1 MKKLSLFVILLS
13 LFLLCSC
20 PPSLKQDPVI
30 PGPPLDGNSIVVLDK
45 NNPTTRVDKVQ
56 DKIPYVLITNFTP
69 SETYASEE
77 LNYDESAPNPWDKVR
92 SNNIYNYSLSPTG
105 SPRFVIRASVNSS
118 TETPLSKPEME
129 NGKVVWKDFIFKKGN
144 NTYKKNYKEL
154 YTDANNKIIYLLD
167 SDKYSVTAD
176 SPAMELIKY
185 MYENPDSAAKMD
197 SNLLVKLQNQVAEP
211 NESFPNQ
218 NYLFNK
224 SDMDTGYFLVLMDR
238 FDERGWQ
245 PSVGGYFSS
254 DIYTGESNNTPYA
267 AFHLNT
273 YSSFTGHWDYAAE
286 KHDNIWDYYGVA
298 DNFISTLAHE
308 YTHYLESDYKYTQNF
323 TNKNSIH
330 FLSEGYS
337 NYVAGKGTK
346 DTTFDGKLGI
356 YLSELLGGHK
366 IYEPKDS
373 DNTSYGLGHLFFAYI
388 EEKYGVDMPSQIMTN
403 DNALLHNVE
412 VATGKKFVEIYN
424 DFILNLIF
432 SGYTGTINTEG
443 KTYGD
448 MSFAQY
454 TQWNDQLGEY
464 GDYEDVHGF
473 ESVFSAVARNVKNN
487 STQITDQDT
496 EENIYNDVKMIL
508 EGNEGVSSQ
517 IGEMSFRLV
526 CYPNGAPNGITL
538 TSDSPYIKAYLFYS
552 DKKPNE

>member
-20 PPSLKQDPVI
+20 PTSLKQDPVI
-30 PGPPLDGNSIVVLDK
+30 QGPPLDGNSIVVLDS

-69 SETYASEE
+69 NENYASEE
-77 LNYDESAPNPWDKVR
+77 LAYDTSTSNPWDTVR
-92 SNNIYNYSLSPTG
+92 SNNIYPYSLSTG
-105 SPRFVIRASVNSS
+105 TPRSVIRASVNSS
-118 TETPLSKPEME
+118 TKATLSSPQMDES
-129 NGKVVWKDFIFKKGN
+129 GKVVWNNFIYDDGQ
-144 NTYKKNYKEL
+144 YIKNYKEL

-197 SNLLVKLQNQVAEP
+197 SNLLVKLQNQVAKP
-211 NESFPNQ
+211 NESFPNK

-224 SDMDTGYFLVLMDR
+224 SDTDTGYFLVLMDR
-238 FDERGWQ
+238 FDKRGWQ
-245 PSVGGYFSS
+245 SSVGGYFSS

-273 YSSFTGHWDYAAE
+273 YSSFTGYWDYAAE
-286 KHDNIWDYYGVA
+286 KHANIWDYYGVA

-308 YTHYLESDYKYTQNF
+308 YTHYLESDYKYTQKFN
-323 TNKNSIH
+323 NKNSIH
-330 FLSEGYS
+330 FLSEGYA
-337 NYVAGKGTK
+337 NYIAGKGTG
-346 DTTFDGKLGI
+346 DTTFGGGKLGN
-356 YLSELLGGHK
+356 YMSELLGGHK

-373 DNTSYGLGHLFFAYI
+373 DDTSYGLGHLFFAYI
-388 EEKYGVDMPSQIMTN
+388 EEKYGAAIPSQIMTN

-412 VATGKKFVEIYN
+412 NVTGKKFRDIYE

-432 SGYTGTINTEG
+432 SGYTGSKTIEG
-443 KTYGD
+443 KEYGH
-448 MSFAQY
+448 MTFANY
-454 TQWNDQLGEY
+454 TQWNSNIGK
-464 GDYEDVHGF
+464 YEDVHGF
-473 ESVFSAVARNVKNN
+473 ETIFAEFSRYIKDNKGEAKDFVTK
-487 STQITDQDT
+487 
-496 EENIYNDVKMIL
+496 ENIYEDVKMIL
-508 EGNEGVSSQ
+508 EGNEGVSSE

>member
-30 PGPPLDGNSIVVLDK
+30 QGPPLDGNSIVVLDS

-77 LNYDESAPNPWDKVR
+77 LAYDTSTSDPWDKVR
-92 SNNIYNYSLSPTG
+92 SNNIYSYSLYPSNV
-105 SPRFVIRASVNSS
+105 SRSVMYSQLNALSVNNISS
-118 TETPLSKPEME
+118 PEIKD
-129 NGKVVWKDFIFKKGN
+129 GKVVWN
-144 NTYKKNYKEL
+144 NFSFDDGQYIKNYREL
-154 YTDANNKIIYLLD
+154 YTDKDNKIIYLLD
-167 SDKYSVTAD
+167 STYSVSD
-176 SPAMELIKY
+176 NSPARKLIDY
-185 MYENPDSAAKMD
+185 MYNNPQSDAKMPRD
-197 SNLLVKLQNQVAEP
+197 LLLTLQKTVAEP
-211 NESFPNQ
+211 GDSFPNKS
-218 NYLFNK
+218 YLFDK
-224 SDMDTGYFLVLMDR
+224 SATDTGYFFVIMDK
-238 FDERGWQ
+238 FQNRGW
-245 PSVGGYFSS
+245 PYSVGGYFSS
-254 DIYTGESNNTPYA
+254 DIYSGKAENVPYA
-267 AFHLNT
+267 AFYLNT
-273 YSSFTGHWDYAAE
+273 CSSFTGGQDFAE
-286 KHDNIWDYYGVA
+286 AELSNFYGCA
-298 DNFISTLAHE
+298 SNFISTLSHE
-308 YTHYLESDYKYTQNF
+308 YTHYLESDYKH
-323 TNKNSIH
+323 TNAYSNTGSVH

-373 DNTSYGLGHLFFAYI
+373 DDTSYGLGYLFFMYI
-388 EEKYGVDMPSQIMTN
+388 EEKYGVTMPGMIMRD
-403 DNALLHNVE
+403 DNALLKTVE
-412 VATGKKFVEIYN
+412 YMTGEKFADIYN

-432 SGYTGTINTEG
+432 SGYTGTVNTEG

-454 TQWNDQLGEY
+454 TKWNSNVGI
-464 GDYEDVHGF
+464 YEDMHGF
-473 ESVFSAVARNVKNN
+473 ESVYSAVARTVKNN

-496 EENIYNDVKMIL
+496 GENIYEDVKMIL
-508 EGNEGVSSQ
+508 EGNEGISSE

-526 CYPNGAPNGITL
+526 CYPSSLPSSITL

-552 DKKPNE
+552 DKLPNPAS

>member
-1 MKKLSLFVILLS
+1 MKKLSLFIILLS

-20 PPSLKQDPVI
+20 PPSPKQDPVI

-69 SETYASEE
+69 SENYASEE
-77 LNYDESAPNPWDKVR
+77 LKDDTSTSNPWDTVR
-92 SNNIYNYSLSPTG
+92 SNNIYPYSLSTG
-105 SPRFVIRASVNSS
+105 SPRSVIRVSVNSS
-118 TETPLSKPEME
+118 TETPLSSPKSSPEME
-129 NGKVVWKDFIFKKGN
+129 GGKVVWKNFIYDDGKY
-144 NTYKKNYKEL
+144 TKNYKEL

-211 NESFPNQ
+211 NEVFPKPE
-218 NYLFNK
+218 YLFNK

-273 YSSFTGHWDYAAE
+273 YSSFTGYWDYAAE

-330 FLSEGYS
+330 FLSEGYA
-337 NYVAGKGTK
+337 NYIAGKGTG
-346 DTTFDGKLGI
+346 DTTFGGKLGN
-356 YLSELLGGHK
+356 YMAELLGGHK

-432 SGYTGTINTEG
+432 SGYIEPKTIEGTE
-443 KTYGD
+443 YGN
-448 MSFAQY
+448 MTFAKY
-454 TQWNDQLGEY
+454 TQWNSDIGQ
-464 GDYEDVHGF
+464 DEDVHGF
-473 ESVFSAVARNVKNN
+473 ETIFAEVSRNVKKYKD
-487 STQITDQDT
+487 QITDDVT
-496 EENIYNDVKMIL
+496 GENIYEDVKMIL
-508 EGNEGVSSQ
+508 EGNEGLSSE

-526 CYPNGAPNGITL
+526 CYPSSLPSSITL
-538 TSDSPYIKAYLFYS
+538 TSTSPYIKAYLFYS
-552 DKKPNE
+552 DKLPDPAS

>member
-20 PPSLKQDPVI
+20 PTSPKQDPVI
-30 PGPPLDGNSIVVLDK
+30 QGPPLDGNSIVVLDS

-69 SETYASEE
+69 SETYASEG
-77 LNYDESAPNPWDKVR
+77 LKDDTSTSDPWDKVR
-92 SNNIYNYSLSPTG
+92 SNNIYPYSLSTG
-105 SPRFVIRASVNSS
+105 TPRSVIRASVNSS
-118 TETPLSKPEME
+118 TKATLSSPQMDES
-129 NGKVVWKDFIFKKGN
+129 GKVVWNNFIYDDGQ
-144 NTYKKNYKEL
+144 YIKNYKEL

-211 NESFPNQ
+211 NESFPNK

-224 SDMDTGYFLVLMDR
+224 SDTDKGYFFVIMDK
-238 FDERGWQ
+238 FQNRGW
-245 PSVGGYFSS
+245 PYSVGGYFSS
-254 DIYTGESNNTPYA
+254 DIYSGKAENAPYA
-267 AFHLNT
+267 AFYLNT
-273 YSSFTGHWDYAAE
+273 CSSFTDGWDYAAE

-308 YTHYLESDYKYTQNF
+308 YTHYLESDYKYTKDF
-323 TNKNSIH
+323 ANKNSIH
-330 FLSEGYS
+330 FLSEGYA
-337 NYVAGKGTK
+337 NYIAGKGTG
-346 DTTFDGKLGI
+346 DTTFGGGKLGI

-373 DNTSYGLGHLFFAYI
+373 DDTSYGLGHLFFAYI
-388 EEKYGVDMPSQIMTN
+388 EEKYGTDKPSKIMT
-403 DNALLHNVE
+403 DDSKLLLNVE
-412 VATGKKFVEIYN
+412 KITGKKFVEIYN
-424 DFILNLIF
+424 DFVLNLIF
-432 SGYTGTINTEG
+432 SGYTGTKTIEG
-443 KTYGD
+443 T
-448 MSFAQY
+448 
-454 TQWNDQLGEY
+454 EY
-464 GDYEDVHGF
+464 GNMTFANYTYRNKDQHGF

-487 STQITDQDT
+487 STRITDQDT
-496 EENIYNDVKMIL
+496 GENIYNDVKMIL
-508 EGNEGVSSQ
+508 ESSEGISSSL
-517 IGEMSFRLV
+517 GEMSFRLV

-538 TSDSPYIKAYLFYS
+538 TSNSPFIKAYLFYS